1 MDLPDI
7 QSALLATYRKKR
19 QKITCAESCTAGMV
33 AAALTDLPGSSE
45 IFDRGFVT
53 YSNAAKLEM
62 LGVLKTTLDQ
72 HGAVSEQVAREMALG
87 AMDRSGADYA
97 IAVSG
102 IAGPDGGTADKPVG
116 TVWLAW
122 GNRDTLRT
130 RNLCW
135 PVERTLFQTM
145 IAAAGLDM
153 LRRMLLGIDDEPVY
167 FSQRSVRR
175 TQG

>member
-7 QSALLATYRKKR
+7 QSALIATYRKKR

-62 LGVLKTTLDQ
+62 LGVLETTLDQ

-87 AMDRSGADYA
+87 ALQRSDADIS
-97 IAVSG
+97 IAVTG
-102 IAGPDGGTADKPVG
+102 IAGPGGSDFKPEGRVCFARAQKNG
-116 TVWLAW
+116 TCESITKEFGPL
-122 GNRDTLRT
+122 GR
-130 RNLCW
+130 RNVRSMSRNFALQLL
-135 PVERTLFQTM
+135 LF
-145 IAAAGLDM
+145 
-153 LRRMLLGIDDEPVY
+153 DDRVP
-167 FSQRSVRR
+167 FPL
-175 TQG
+175 